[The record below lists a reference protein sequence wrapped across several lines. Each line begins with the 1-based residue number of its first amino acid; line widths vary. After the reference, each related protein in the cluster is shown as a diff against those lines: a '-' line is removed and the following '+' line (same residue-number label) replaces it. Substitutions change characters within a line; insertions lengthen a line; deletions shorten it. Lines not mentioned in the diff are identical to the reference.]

1 MVNVDVQLPVA
12 LLRDVLADEPAVK
25 EVEVEERLVNGVCR
39 LALLIDVLD
48 VEMVIVLEQQV
59 GTLDVEALLGL

>member
-25 EVEVEERLVNGVCR
+25 EVEVEERLVNGVSR